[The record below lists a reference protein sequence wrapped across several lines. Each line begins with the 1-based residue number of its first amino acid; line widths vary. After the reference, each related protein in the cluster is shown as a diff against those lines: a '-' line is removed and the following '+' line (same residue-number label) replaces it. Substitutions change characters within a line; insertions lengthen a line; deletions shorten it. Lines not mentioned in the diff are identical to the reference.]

1 MVISGSKKDPYD
13 NFDKIYEIHRRGFD
27 VKLFWLLGDYGKYD
41 KNISYKHKRH
51 IRLIKKMG
59 KIATIGIH
67 PSYKSNSNEFFVH
80 NEIERLQNILS
91 KHVQNSR
98 QHYLKM
104 TLPNTYETLIEQGIE
119 NDYSMGYADIC
130 GYRAG
135 TARKHLW
142 FNVLTNQK
150 TKLKIHPFAYMDGTL
165 NEYLGM
171 SPESAQEKIVEL
183 FMEAKKYGGD
193 FIFIWHND
201 TINDYGHW
209 LGWSQVLEF
218 TLRLREIFE

>member
-1 MVISGSKKDPYD
+1 
-13 NFDKIYEIHRRGFD
+13 
-27 VKLFWLLGDYGKYD
+27 
-41 KNISYKHKRH
+41 
-51 IRLIKKMG
+51 
-59 KIATIGIH
+59 
-67 PSYKSNSNEFFVH
+67 
-80 NEIERLQNILS
+80 
-91 KHVQNSR
+91 
-98 QHYLKM
+98 M

-183 FMEAKKYGGD
+183 FMEAKNMVEILSSYGITTPLTTMD
-193 FIFIWHND
+193 I
-201 TINDYGHW
+201 
-209 LGWSQVLEF
+209 GWVGLKFWNSP
-218 TLRLREIFE
+218 